1 LGKKEREKSRRRNL
15 NTLRNEGGGGEG
27 GVGLVRSVM
36 LADWTDQRRVLRM
49 FAVVTRQ
56 TCADIIRSAS

>member
-1 LGKKEREKSRRRNL
+1 MKYIMGWGG
-15 NTLRNEGGGGEG
+15 GGGGEG
-27 GVGLVRSVM
+27 LVRSV
-36 LADWTDQRRVLRM
+36 LVADWTDQRRVLRM